1 MRVVE
6 LWRYPVKSLL
16 GERLEAVEVDPGG
29 VIGDRQHAVIDVET
43 GSSLSAKRQGE
54 LLGCR
59 AWTEPDGVMVELP
72 DGTQHVVTS
81 APAAAALSEL
91 LGRRVE
97 VRRAGLDHEV
107 RHEFPTDFTT
117 GEGEPQ
123 LIETGMTSFF
133 DMSPLML
140 ITTATLRELSR
151 LAPDSEFAV
160 ARFRPNFV
168 VDTDAE
174 GFVEQNW
181 VGAEV
186 GLGPIRCHV
195 VDHCIRCVMTTRPQG
210 DLPRDKA
217 ILQTVAKHNDSR
229 AGIRLRAETA
239 GTVSVGDE
247 VNA

>member
-1 MRVVE
+1 VEVVE

-16 GERLEAVEVDPGG
+16 GEQLERVEIGHG
-29 VIGDRQHAVIDVET
+29 CVIGDREYAVIDVAS
-43 GSSLSAKRQGE
+43 GGSLSAKRQGE

-59 AWTEPDGVMVELP
+59 AWTEPDRVMVELP
-72 DGTQHVVTS
+72 DGAQHLVTS
-81 APAAAALSEL
+81 AAAADALSEL
-91 LGRRVE
+91 LGRSVE
-97 VRRAGLDHEV
+97 VRRAGRGQDV

-140 ITTATLRELSR
+140 ITTATLRALSA
-151 LAPDSEFAV
+151 LVPDSDFAV

-168 VDTDAE
+168 VETDAE

-181 VGAEV
+181 VGGDVEV
-186 GLGPIRCHV
+186 GSVRCHV

-217 ILQTVAKHNDSR
+217 ILQAVAKHNDSR
-229 AGIRLRAETA
+229 AGIRLRAESA
-239 GTVSVGDE
+239 GTVSIGDE
-247 VNA
+247 VTA